1 MSELIKESLRSS
13 NQNNPEITELL
24 DYDAEDAGSL
34 MSPVFVV
41 LEDNMSVQDSM
52 DHVRNQ
58 SLGKSIEEISYIL
71 VVDSEKILKGG
82 LNVSQLVISDPTEK
96 ITSVMYPDIIS
107 VSTDTDQEQCALIM
121 ERYNLLTLAV
131 TDSYGRLEGIVKIED
146 MIDVFQDEATED
158 MYKMVGV
165 DEEEKI
171 LGPFLTSIKG
181 RFPWLFINLIT
192 AALAAFVIVVFE
204 STLTKAIALAAFLPV
219 IAGQGGI
226 VGTQTLTLMVRSMAL
241 EEISHRH
248 TKKLLIKEL
257 SLGLVHGFL
266 LGIIAGI
273 AAYFWQENVYLSL
286 VIGFSMMGNLAIAGV
301 SGVAL
306 PLFMRALKL
315 DPALSSAVVVTTVTD
330 IVGFIIYLGMAT
342 LVINLII

>member
-13 NQNNPEITELL
+13 NQNNPEISELL
-24 DYDAEDAGSL
+24 DYDTEDAGSL
-34 MSPVFVV
+34 MSPVYVV

-82 LNVSQLVISDPTEK
+82 LNVSQLVISEPTEM

-171 LGPFLTSIKG
+171 LGPFSTSIKG

-192 AALAAFVIVVFE
+192 AALAALVIVVFE

-257 SLGLVHGFL
+257 GLGLVHGFL
-266 LGIIAGI
+266 LGVIAGI

-286 VIGFSMMGNLAIAGV
+286 VIGFSMMGNLAVAGV

-306 PLFMRALKL
+306 PLVMRALKL
-315 DPALSSAVVVTTVTD
+315 DPALSSAVLVTTVTD
-330 IVGFIIYLGMAT
+330 VVGFIIYLGMAT